1 MNLTAAL
8 YYPHIHFRSRR
19 WLRAALLYYDEISR
33 IVPVGF
39 EPDHPSFY
47 YEFENDPVEL
57 LNDISLLKGTGFI
70 KDVPPDQI
78 SEVGNEFF
86 DFAMKNLTDP
96 ARRAALVPKLARR
109 NRSYTIHP
117 EKIDPEL
124 LSILRELKLAHEKQH
139 DPYSDWE
146 IEPVTGGLYMLFL
159 ATRMAGQ
166 RQLVS
171 DSSIYQSLLYSPIL
185 KSSEPHGDDRQFR
198 LATAVLKRV
207 VPADLEQLSMDNL
220 LRLRDESAADR
231 QRFQDKIASFAG
243 DLQKSTPQQLQET
256 IERHARTLGDE
267 YESHLDKLRS
277 LNVGVAQGLFS
288 VSIPSYLT
296 SPWGFASTS
305 HPLIFAAG
313 VIAMSATVMKYMF
326 ERQSAGRSP
335 FTYLLSLNRMLNTEN
350 MAQNIIQL
358 NLNLYDD
365 EGDDDRRVMLR
376 AIT

>member
-1 MNLTAAL
+1 MSLTAAL

-33 IVPVGF
+33 IVPGGF

-57 LNDISLLKGTGFI
+57 LSDIRELKGSGFI
-70 KDVPPDQI
+70 KDVPPDHV

-117 EKIDPEL
+117 DKIDPEL
-124 LSILRELKLAHEKQH
+124 LGILRELKLAHKKQH

-171 DSSIYQSLLYSPIL
+171 DSSIYQSLLYSPIPTANQ
-185 KSSEPHGDDRQFR
+185 SPGEDDRQFR

-207 VPADLEQLSMDNL
+207 VPADLEQLSMDDL
-220 LRLRDESAADR
+220 LRLRDETAADR
-231 QRFQDKIASFAG
+231 ERFQNKIASFAG
-243 DLQKSTPQQLQET
+243 DLQKSSPQQLQET

-313 VIAMSATVMKYMF
+313 VIAMSATVMKYVF
-326 ERQSAGRSP
+326 ERRAAGRSP
-335 FTYLLSLNRMLNTEN
+335 FTYLLSLNQMLDTES

-358 NLNLYDD
+358 NLDFYDD
-365 EGDDDRRVMLR
+365 DGNDDRRMCV
-376 AIT
+376 A